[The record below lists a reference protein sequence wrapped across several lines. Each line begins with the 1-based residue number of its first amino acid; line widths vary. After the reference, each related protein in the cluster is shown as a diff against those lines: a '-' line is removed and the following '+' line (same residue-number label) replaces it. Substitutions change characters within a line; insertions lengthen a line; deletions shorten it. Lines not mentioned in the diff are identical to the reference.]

1 MKQFLAFALLS
12 VLLITACKHK
22 DEKRDAIRAEM
33 SALEKDWA
41 ATADMVSNWGL
52 QLKEGLKDVKL
63 DSAATDSTGIKCL
76 ALKTD
81 YEAATLKWEQ
91 HTRAYDAWK
100 KMFEDGIVKT
110 EDALK
115 SLREFKEVVE
125 TFNTMLEEWKTR
137 LDGCNTSAQASRLH
151 GMFGETVYA

>member
-1 MKQFLAFALLS
+1 MKQFFVLILLS

-63 DSAATDSTGIKCL
+63 DSAATDSTSIKCL

-137 LDGCNTSAQASRLH
+137 LDGCNTSAQASRLY